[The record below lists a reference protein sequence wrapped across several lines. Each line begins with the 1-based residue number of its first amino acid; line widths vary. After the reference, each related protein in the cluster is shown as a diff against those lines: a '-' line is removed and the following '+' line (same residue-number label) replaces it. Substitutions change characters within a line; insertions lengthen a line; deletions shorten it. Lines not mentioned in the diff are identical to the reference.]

1 MKEDI
6 FSQLH
11 YDSGLVAQ
19 GCWDQLDEY
28 DRAAIV
34 RFGDLIVQKC
44 IDTLEQRFMGDL
56 NREDLEVRA
65 CVDALKQKFGVG
77 K

>member
-11 YDSGLVAQ
+11 YDSGPVDQ
-19 GCWDQLDEY
+19 GGWNELDQY
-28 DRAAIV
+28 DREAIE
-34 RFGDLIVQKC
+34 RFGDMIVAEC
-44 IDTLEQRFMGDL
+44 IATVQARFQGDL

-65 CVDALKQKFGVG
+65 CVEALKNKFGVES
-77 K
+77 